1 MANRFVFKPHTM
13 RICFVQITMYLQLHL
28 ITANLRGCRSTKT
41 CDLSFVRGMRGTIFS
56 DLQVNVFQLVL
67 VLFHNILVLS
77 VKQFDLTIIINIYSF
92 TFGIYRQIT
101 WIIPW

>member
-1 MANRFVFKPHTM
+1 MANRFVLKTTHHANMLFTDYNVSTV
-13 RICFVQITMYLQLHL
+13 IIL

-77 VKQFDLTIIINIYSF
+77 VKQFDLTIIINIYF
-92 TFGIYRQIT
+92 FAIRVYWHIM
-101 WIIPW
+101 